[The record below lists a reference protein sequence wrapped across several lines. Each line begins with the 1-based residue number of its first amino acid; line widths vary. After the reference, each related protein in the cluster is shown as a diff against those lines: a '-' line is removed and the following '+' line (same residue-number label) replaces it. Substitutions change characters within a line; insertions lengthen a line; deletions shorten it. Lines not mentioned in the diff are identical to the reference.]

1 MKANVEF
8 LWWGM
13 VRCAKSF
20 SCQTQLL
27 LKLSWG
33 FNNKKKVYRQ
43 KKTICKKNPVG
54 KKNFAHNSS
63 VKAMLKNKTLTNE
76 NVEIQKDRNLW

>member
-13 VRCAKSF
+13 VRCTKSF

-43 KKTICKKNPVG
+43 KKTICKKNPV
-54 KKNFAHNSS
+54 
-63 VKAMLKNKTLTNE
+63 
-76 NVEIQKDRNLW
+76 